1 MKNLQKRNPERSQKY
16 LDWVKSLPCAAT
28 GAPADDAHHG
38 QDIGLGG
45 GMKPS
50 DFFTLPLTRTAH
62 TVRHQKGHSYFSTTY
77 CDDAEAILKTL
88 DKALHDGVITIE
100 VHL

>member
-1 MKNLQKRNPERSQKY
+1 VNLQKRKPERSQKY
-16 LDWVKSLPCAAT
+16 LNWVKSLPCAAT

-50 DFFTLPLTRTAH
+50 DFFTMPLTREQH
-62 TVRHQKGHSYFSTTY
+62 GRRHSAGRVAFERYWGCEEAT
-77 CDDAEAILKTL
+77 AILKTL